1 MQTSYE
7 MFLLAAKTLNFTKA
21 ASLAHITQQSFSE
34 HIKKLEKEVGTVLF
48 TRSPRVALTESGR
61 IFYETVRQM
70 DLIERRC
77 LVHLKEREAGT
88 RGHVRLGTNA
98 ARAKCFLPD
107 LLERYHKAYP
117 AVTVETVL
125 GDTRELEPLLEE
137 GRLDVLLGVDCTE
150 SALFHRIPVGT
161 EALYLVGNREYVK
174 GHLKKGRAVTL
185 QPGSVVSLHDF
196 ENLTILGKEK
206 RSTVYS
212 RVTEVLKREGLFT
225 APLFSISDDE
235 TQFEL
240 ARRKLGVTFCS
251 QLHLTSLFDAKEA
264 PLTPLSVKE
273 ITDTLRTDL
282 VTAKAPYE
290 APYLT
295 AFLEESRRVLQEKYA
310 EIRKFM
316 AKKGW
321 ISDSFNSY
329 QTVWIFFEIYSK
341 MVWQESERMLLE
353 EPRHEDLNKRSV
365 CPASHAGS
373 CHEWQGKL
381 CSHPQ
386 CIRTTGNLREI
397 FGANHYCPLQS
408 QTGQERSR
416 RPRRL

>member
-161 EALYLVGNREYVK
+161 EALYLVGNREYV
-174 GHLKKGRAVTL
+174 
-185 QPGSVVSLHDF
+185 
-196 ENLTILGKEK
+196 
-206 RSTVYS
+206 
-212 RVTEVLKREGLFT
+212 
-225 APLFSISDDE
+225 
-235 TQFEL
+235 
-240 ARRKLGVTFCS
+240 
-251 QLHLTSLFDAKEA
+251 
-264 PLTPLSVKE
+264 
-273 ITDTLRTDL
+273 
-282 VTAKAPYE
+282 
-290 APYLT
+290 
-295 AFLEESRRVLQEKYA
+295 
-310 EIRKFM
+310 
-316 AKKGW
+316 
-321 ISDSFNSY
+321 
-329 QTVWIFFEIYSK
+329 
-341 MVWQESERMLLE
+341 
-353 EPRHEDLNKRSV
+353 
-365 CPASHAGS
+365 
-373 CHEWQGKL
+373 
-381 CSHPQ
+381 
-386 CIRTTGNLREI
+386 
-397 FGANHYCPLQS
+397 
-408 QTGQERSR
+408 
-416 RPRRL
+416 

>member
-174 GHLKKGRAVTL
+174 GHLKKG
-185 QPGSVVSLHDF
+185 Q
-196 ENLTILGKEK
+196 
-206 RSTVYS
+206 S
-212 RVTEVLKREGLFT
+212 RFNR
-225 APLFSISDDE
+225 
-235 TQFEL
+235 
-240 ARRKLGVTFCS
+240 GV
-251 QLHLTSLFDAKEA
+251 
-264 PLTPLSVKE
+264 
-273 ITDTLRTDL
+273 
-282 VTAKAPYE
+282 
-290 APYLT
+290 
-295 AFLEESRRVLQEKYA
+295 
-310 EIRKFM
+310 
-316 AKKGW
+316 W
-321 ISDSFNSY
+321 
-329 QTVWIFFEIYSK
+329 
-341 MVWQESERMLLE
+341 
-353 EPRHEDLNKRSV
+353 
-365 CPASHAGS
+365 
-373 CHEWQGKL
+373 
-381 CSHPQ
+381 
-386 CIRTTGNLREI
+386 
-397 FGANHYCPLQS
+397 
-408 QTGQERSR
+408 
-416 RPRRL
+416 

>member
-34 HIKKLEKEVGTVLF
+34 HIKSLKRSWNRAFYAV
-48 TRSPRVALTESGR
+48 SPRCTHR
-61 IFYETVRQM
+61 IGPHFYETVRQM

-161 EALYLVGNREYVK
+161 EALLPCRKSRVCKRTSQ
-174 GHLKKGRAVTL
+174 KGRAVTL

-196 ENLTILGKEK
+196 ENLTILEKKSEALFIPGLRRSLNGK
-206 RSTVYS
+206 
-212 RVTEVLKREGLFT
+212 
-225 APLFSISDDE
+225 A
-235 TQFEL
+235 
-240 ARRKLGVTFCS
+240 
-251 QLHLTSLFDAKEA
+251 SLR
-264 PLTPLSVKE
+264 PH
-273 ITDTLRTDL
+273 
-282 VTAKAPYE
+282 
-290 APYLT
+290 
-295 AFLEESRRVLQEKYA
+295 
-310 EIRKFM
+310 
-316 AKKGW
+316 
-321 ISDSFNSY
+321 
-329 QTVWIFFEIYSK
+329 FFH
-341 MVWQESERMLLE
+341 Q
-353 EPRHEDLNKRSV
+353 
-365 CPASHAGS
+365 
-373 CHEWQGKL
+373 
-381 CSHPQ
+381 
-386 CIRTTGNLREI
+386 
-397 FGANHYCPLQS
+397 
-408 QTGQERSR
+408 
-416 RPRRL
+416 

>member
-7 MFLLAAKTLNFTKA
+7 MFLLAAKTLNFNKA

-316 AKKGW
+316 AKKG
-321 ISDSFNSY
+321 
-329 QTVWIFFEIYSK
+329 
-341 MVWQESERMLLE
+341 
-353 EPRHEDLNKRSV
+353 
-365 CPASHAGS
+365 
-373 CHEWQGKL
+373 
-381 CSHPQ
+381 
-386 CIRTTGNLREI
+386 
-397 FGANHYCPLQS
+397 
-408 QTGQERSR
+408 
-416 RPRRL
+416 